1 MSSPKSFRP
10 RMGGAMRRSS
20 SILAISRP
28 TTPTPSS
35 PVEDSRRSSISE
47 SQEGRKAATALT
59 PSGAMTPA
67 PVPAAEL
74 LPPAD
79 PEPHHL
85 PMSRQK
91 SLRSRMG
98 GAMRRTSSILAI
110 SRPTTPTPSTPV
122 EDSRRSSISEPQE
135 IPKSA
140 TSLTPSGATPP
151 APVPAAELLTPAE
164 PEPEHLPMSRQ
175 KSLRSRL
182 GGAMRRTSSI
192 LAISRPTTPT
202 PSTPVED
209 SRRSSISEPQEIPKS
224 ATSLTP
230 SGATPPAPVH
240 TAALLPPAEPV
251 PEPVSEE
258 PTPAP
263 QANGVAHEAIKRLLP
278 IGAQY
283 QQYPSPIATSPAR
296 DADVFTEDV
305 NTTPAL
311 SALEQVSEIIP
322 AVEQDAPAPP
332 DEAEP
337 APVHAA
343 EAEEAAEP
351 ASAPTEHDTYVPPPP
366 MLHSSNLG
374 APRRGRPE
382 PCTRRNTP
390 EYPYFD
396 LVRPEVVH
404 DVAMASPA
412 NASEAVVADQQAHL
426 ALSPFPHAVFPQPPV
441 APPPPEPEQNPQ
453 PAVTRPPPDPEQL
466 MEVILRYLRDFM
478 YVIASVCLVLQT
490 LDL

>member
-10 RMGGAMRRSS
+10 HPRDLPPDDADPIVACRGLAPILNVRVAGGTQGSHSANTLRSDDTCPRPCGGTPPACRSRTASPPDEQTEVLVLSYGRRHAPNFVHPRDLPPDDAGPIDAGAM
-20 SILAISRP
+20 
-28 TTPTPSS
+28 
-35 PVEDSRRSSISE
+35 
-47 SQEGRKAATALT
+47 
-59 PSGAMTPA
+59 
-67 PVPAAEL
+67 
-74 LPPAD
+74 
-79 PEPHHL
+79 
-85 PMSRQK
+85 
-91 SLRSRMG
+91 
-98 GAMRRTSSILAI
+98 
-110 SRPTTPTPSTPV
+110 
-122 EDSRRSSISEPQE
+122 
-135 IPKSA
+135 
-140 TSLTPSGATPP
+140 PP

-230 SGATPPAPVH
+230 SGATPPAPVP

-263 QANGVAHEAIKRLLP
+263 QANGAAHEAIKRLLP

-366 MLHSSNLG
+366 MLHSSNPG
-374 APRRGRPE
+374 AFADEPE
-382 PCTRRNTP
+382 EILIPCP
-390 EYPYFD
+390 CIP
-396 LVRPEVVH
+396 L
-404 DVAMASPA
+404 
-412 NASEAVVADQQAHL
+412 
-426 ALSPFPHAVFPQPPV
+426 LSPQPPPRTPG
-441 APPPPEPEQNPQ
+441 ALYPPGPG
-453 PAVTRPPPDPEQL
+453 
-466 MEVILRYLRDFM
+466 
-478 YVIASVCLVLQT
+478 LVLQT